1 MFVTH
6 HQVIFNEWKHL
17 LEVDPHKHD
26 VNAGKALQTR
36 KEEAAQGR
44 DWQDPCGE
52 KEGEDR
58 QQLTGSG
65 WETNSFD
72 LLEYLLHLVLAHEF
86 TKHQLVLQRT
96 SSFWQALTERVNNH
110 KNKKG
115 ANNAHT

>member
-1 MFVTH
+1 MYLWCDVFVTR
-6 HQVIFNEWKHL
+6 QPGIFNEWKHL

-72 LLEYLLHLVLAHEF
+72 LLEYLLHLVLDCSWIHKAPASAP
-86 TKHQLVLQRT
+86 KNQLVLTGFDRKSEQ
-96 SSFWQALTERVNNH
+96 S
-110 KNKKG
+110 
-115 ANNAHT
+115 